1 MTEIYFWSKWR
12 FGNHKRWKLDIY
24 CSRIRKWTNESN
36 MEYFAHLENWN
47 GVWIGLDGE
56 LNFPYGNGILYC
68 YENLPEKFN
77 KEMYWCNKIL

>member
-1 MTEIYFWSKWR
+1 MNRTWNILPI
-12 FGNHKRWKLDIY
+12 WK
-24 CSRIRKWTNESN
+24 TG
-36 MEYFAHLENWN
+36 MEY
-47 GVWIGLDGE
+47 GIGLDGE